1 MIYEYVYSNVYKYI
15 FSEYATEDSY
25 ISDIWT
31 SHILIKK
38 INIRDLSLVTVIYNV
53 LYIECDR

>member
-1 MIYEYVYSNVYKYI
+1 MIYKYVYSNVYIY
-15 FSEYATEDSY
+15 SEYATEDSY

-38 INIRDLSLVTVIYNV
+38 MNIRDMSLSSITYYILNVI
-53 LYIECDR
+53 DK